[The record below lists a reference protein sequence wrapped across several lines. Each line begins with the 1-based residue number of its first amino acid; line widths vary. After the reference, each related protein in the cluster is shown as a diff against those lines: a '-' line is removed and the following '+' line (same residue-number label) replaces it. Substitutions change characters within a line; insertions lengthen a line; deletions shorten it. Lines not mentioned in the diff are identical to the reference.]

1 MLKGAE
7 FVLDFYEKLPEFL
20 LSGVQGKTNAKDYK
34 RLKGFLQ
41 SAKNSLKEIKDEVSL
56 HGASE
61 QKRFIDAYLSLTE
74 IFLTD
79 KRETEDAL
87 IARENAEYALFVWK
101 LLSPIPKKIRQLKT
115 APDKASSH
123 DYYAIEQLFS
133 RMLSCG
139 PCAAF
144 YEETFITPTR
154 KIQRAADA
162 FLEQYTRLSTSAAQ
176 ESTAF
181 TATLA
186 QSIQKMCRDY
196 TLLNGFIERLREM
209 SVHTFVVFM
218 NNMPSVVFDIL
229 ENTMTKKQLGQFT
242 TYIKS
247 VEKLCKVY
255 GWRDLVEA
263 EITLPVAEEAPALEE
278 EAPVAEE
285 ATVAEEA
292 PVEEVAEEAVE
303 EAPATEA
310 PEEEVSF
317 ITEDAPATVEEPPI
331 LTEEATAQ
339 ETTGEDSLIAPVAEE
354 ADENATPCE
363 DFIVDASQDFEVEIT
378 SEPEESTEE
387 GASEDTV
394 AEENAEDATAPECTD
409 CL

>member
-1 MLKGAE
+1 
-7 FVLDFYEKLPEFL
+7 
-20 LSGVQGKTNAKDYK
+20 
-34 RLKGFLQ
+34 
-41 SAKNSLKEIKDEVSL
+41 
-56 HGASE
+56 
-61 QKRFIDAYLSLTE
+61 
-74 IFLTD
+74 
-79 KRETEDAL
+79 
-87 IARENAEYALFVWK
+87 
-101 LLSPIPKKIRQLKT
+101 
-115 APDKASSH
+115 
-123 DYYAIEQLFS
+123 
-133 RMLSCG
+133 
-139 PCAAF
+139 
-144 YEETFITPTR
+144 
-154 KIQRAADA
+154 
-162 FLEQYTRLSTSAAQ
+162 
-176 ESTAF
+176 
-181 TATLA
+181 
-186 QSIQKMCRDY
+186 MCRDY

-303 EAPATEA
+303 EAPDTEA

-317 ITEDAPATVEEPPI
+317 ITEDAPATVGEPPI

-339 ETTGEDSLIAPVAEE
+339 ETTDEDGLIAPVAEE